1 MLAVGFALLV
11 AALAGAVYL
20 WGMPG
25 WANNLLTIR
34 PPDEPDLVIELPI
47 EMQDHRQLPNGTIY
61 FSANGVIVNPTDQP
75 QRVPPMK
82 AELRDARGDIVY
94 EWIITPP
101 RDVIQPGARVPFNE
115 ARTDIPRRAENLTV
129 SWAQPR

>member
-1 MLAVGFALLV
+1 MLAVGFALLI

-20 WGMPG
+20 WGVPS
-25 WANNLLTIR
+25 WANSLLTIR

-75 QRVPPMK
+75 QRIPPMK